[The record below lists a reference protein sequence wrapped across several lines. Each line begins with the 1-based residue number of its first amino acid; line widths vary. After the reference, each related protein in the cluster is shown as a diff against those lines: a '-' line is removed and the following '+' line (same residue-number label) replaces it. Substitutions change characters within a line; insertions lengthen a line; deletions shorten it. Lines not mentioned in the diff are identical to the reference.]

1 MESQVNQSANSSD
14 REKLAEQRIWRSVAS
29 VISRWKFIGAVTTFA
44 AIASIII
51 ALLLPLW
58 YQGVARV
65 LLPESSGGGG
75 FSAMMGDLGPAAMSI
90 LGGGGGDYV
99 RYQAILSS
107 RTTLDETVEKF
118 NLEEVYELTDPV
130 TARADAI
137 EILSSNLSVEVDRD
151 YEFLSIAALD
161 KDPERARDMANHL
174 VEELNRKNAQLASA
188 NAANYRKYIEERYQ
202 DTEIA
207 LDSARVRLQRLQE
220 KHGIIELETQAEA
233 FLTLMA
239 DYRAA
244 ALQGEIEYEGL
255 AGELGK
261 DNYMAKAARERVM
274 AAKRKQRDLTSG
286 ADPVMPVSIK
296 DLPAVS
302 SEYANLLQDVMIN
315 ANILELSRPLLE
327 QALFDEKKEAP
338 SVQVLDRAITPVR
351 KAKPKRSVIV
361 MGVTLSA
368 FILAIL
374 YVLFSSWWKRNR
386 AIISDQLTAAA
397 H

>member
-1 MESQVNQSANSSD
+1 M
-14 REKLAEQRIWRSVAS
+14 K
-29 VISRWKFIGAVTTFA
+29 
-44 AIASIII
+44 
-51 ALLLPLW
+51 
-58 YQGVARV
+58 
-65 LLPESSGGGG
+65 
-75 FSAMMGDLGPAAMSI
+75 
-90 LGGGGGDYV
+90 
-99 RYQAILSS
+99 
-107 RTTLDETVEKF
+107 
-118 NLEEVYELTDPV
+118 EVYELSDPV

-137 EILSSNLSVEVDRD
+137 EILMGNLSIEVDRD

-161 KDPERARDMANHL
+161 RDPERARDIANHL
-174 VEELNRKNAQLASA
+174 VEELNRKNAALASA

-202 DTEIA
+202 ATEVA

-220 KHGIIELETQAEA
+220 KHGIIELEGQAEA

-261 DNYMAKAARERVM
+261 DNYMAKAARERVL
-274 AAKRKQRDLTSG
+274 AAQRKQRNLTSG
-286 ADPVMPVSIK
+286 ADPVMPVSMK

-327 QALFDEKKEAP
+327 QALFDERKEAP

-351 KAKPKRSVIV
+351 KAKPKRSMIVIGAT
-361 MGVTLSA
+361 MSA

-374 YVLFSSWWKRNR
+374 YVLFSSWWRRNR
-386 AIISDQLTAAA
+386 ATISEQLSSASS
-397 H
+397 

>member
-1 MESQVNQSANSSD
+1 MDSQEHQTAKTTN
-14 REKLAEQRIWRSVAS
+14 REKLAEQRIWRSVAN
-29 VISRWKFIGAVTTFA
+29 VISRWKFIGAVTAFA

-51 ALLLPLW
+51 ALILPLW

-107 RTTLDETVEKF
+107 RTTLDETVAKF

-137 EILSSNLSVEVDRD
+137 EILTGNLSIEVDRD

-161 KDPERARDMANHL
+161 KDPERARDIANHL

-202 DTEIA
+202 DTEVA

-220 KHGIIELETQAEA
+220 KHGIIELEAQAEA

-261 DNYMAKAARERVM
+261 DNYMAKAARERVL
-274 AAKRKQRDLTSG
+274 AAKRKQRNLTSG
-286 ADPVMPVSIK
+286 ADPVMPVAIK

-327 QALFDEKKEAP
+327 QALFDERKEAP
-338 SVQVLDRAITPVR
+338 SVQILDRAITPVR

-361 MGVTLSA
+361 IGATLSA
-368 FILAIL
+368 FILAML
-374 YVLFSSWWKRNR
+374 YVLFSSWWRRNR
-386 AIISDQLTAAA
+386 ALISDQLNAAA